1 LGVTGALLLNLLT
14 QFGYDFVT
22 PGKEKILQLSKDVC
36 CYRATSLLPARFV
49 NASDF
54 LVCEYK
60 KPSACAAVVGSK
72 PFAG

>member
-1 LGVTGALLLNLLT
+1 LLHLLT
-14 QFGYDFVT
+14 QFEYDFVT
-22 PGKEKILQLSKDVC
+22 SGKEKILQLSKNVGC
-36 CYRATSLLPARFV
+36 HRATSLSPARFV